1 MTRESAADFLIR
13 TVLDEHFREL
23 AVADPHRA
31 FEGYDLSD
39 RERGILLARDGR
51 LLGLLGEAVE
61 QDEASVEPPQGDVGA
76 ATAAPP
82 SPGLPEVKLLLR
94 LTPFVAQDPQSGP
107 KISYEA
113 SLHPWPDDR
122 DPTSGDARRGQK
134 NEPDS
139 DGPPT
144 EIRWMVR
151 VVPTTVGSH
160 KSGLVVSYSAS
171 IHPVAADAD
180 EVRPSAEAP
189 TSKPASPPWNHHVES
204 SAARAAARAVR
215 ACDTGQRYERL
226 LELIHALQTGD
237 ERG

>member
-1 MTRESAADFLIR
+1 MTRESATDFLIR
-13 TVLDEHFREL
+13 TVLDEQFREL

-39 RERGILLARDGR
+39 RQREILLARDGR
-51 LLGLLGEAVE
+51 LLGLLGEAME
-61 QDEASVEPPQGDVGA
+61 QDEASVQPPHGDVGA
-76 ATAAPP
+76 ATSASP

-94 LTPFVAQDPQSGP
+94 LTPFVAQGPQSGS
-107 KISYEA
+107 IVSYEA
-113 SLHPWPDDR
+113 SLHSWPDD
-122 DPTSGDARRGQK
+122 RGQK
-134 NEPDS
+134 NEPDG

-144 EIRWMVR
+144 EMRWMVR
-151 VVPTTVGSH
+151 VVPTTVGSQ
-160 KSGLVVSYSAS
+160 KNGLVVSYSAS

-180 EVRPSAEAP
+180 GVPPSAEAP
-189 TSKPASPPWNHHVES
+189 ASTPASPPWNHHVES

-215 ACDTGQRYERL
+215 ACDADQRYERL